1 MRNTVL
7 PQRRKDAKRCRV
19 TKGFLCAFAPLR
31 ERSFQTRLLELV
43 TLTSILLALG
53 IVAPAQ
59 TKRSTFNPDGSFWLI
74 GEAPTGFSDFG
85 GINLNGRRLRHIPT
99 QGLQLMNGKTF
110 HYKSLVVKRDNF
122 TFTTVS
128 LGGVYYT
135 FSGKFLRGGVFA
147 EQDLSDE
154 RPVLEGVLAKY
165 KSGKKVAEAKL
176 KFSYFGGT

>member
-1 MRNTVL
+1 MRLLKALTLTTLLVAVSL
-7 PQRRKDAKRCRV
+7 PA
-19 TKGFLCAFAPLR
+19 L
-31 ERSFQTRLLELV
+31 SQTRR
-43 TLTSILLALG
+43 
-53 IVAPAQ
+53 Q
-59 TKRSTFNPDGSFWLI
+59 TFNPDGSFWLV
-74 GEAPTGFSDFG
+74 GEPPTGFSDFG

-99 QGLQLMNGKTF
+99 QGLQLNNGKTF

-154 RPVLEGVLAKY
+154 RPVLEGVLVKY

>member
-1 MRNTVL
+1 MKVIMLTTI
-7 PQRRKDAKRCRV
+7 C
-19 TKGFLCAFAPLR
+19 
-31 ERSFQTRLLELV
+31 LV
-43 TLTSILLALG
+43 LG
-53 IVAPAQ
+53 ISAIGQ
-59 TKRSTFNPDGSFWLI
+59 TKRSQPFNPDGSFWLV
-74 GEAPTGFSDFG
+74 GEPPDGFSDFG
-85 GINLNGRRLRHIPT
+85 GINLNGRRLRHIPS
-99 QGLQLMNGKTF
+99 QGLQLNNGKTF

-135 FSGKFLRGGVFA
+135 FSGKFLRGGIFA